1 MKTLLIITGP
11 QGSGNHLFSK
21 IFARSPLVFGWKK
34 LTEAY
39 WIAHDEEPF
48 AEAWANPSKLKSIE
62 FAQDYAVTS
71 ISCPYAYKGTV
82 TIPKYDE
89 FITEAMDLGYKVKLA
104 IIGRDANILKHQQER
119 VRLRY
124 STPDMLSLM
133 PMLEDLNPTFLSTE
147 LLYLYREYYVRS
159 LPELLDFPVS
169 ISDDDLRDVLLQDP
183 NSKYFTIVGE
193 QPLDPIVRKVSGIK
207 KAK

>member
-1 MKTLLIITGP
+1 VKTLLIVTGP

-21 IFARSPLVFGWKK
+21 VFARSPLVFGWKK
-34 LTEAY
+34 LTETY

-48 AEAWANPSKLKSIE
+48 AKAWADPSTLRDIQFDE
-62 FAQDYAVTS
+62 EYAVTS
-71 ISCPYAYKGTV
+71 ISCPYAYKGKV
-82 TIPKYDE
+82 TIPDYDG
-89 FITEAMDLGYKVKLA
+89 FIDEAMDLGYKVKFA
-104 IIGRDANILKHQQER
+104 IIGRDSTILRHQQER

-124 STPDMLSLM
+124 STPDMMSLM
-133 PMLEDLNPTFLSTE
+133 PMLEDFNPTFLSTE

-159 LPELLDFPVS
+159 LPALLGFPVT
-169 ISDDDLRDVLLQDP
+169 ISNDDLRDVLLQDP
-183 NSKYFTIVGE
+183 NAKYFTAINE